1 MTSMT
6 DVVGCSNLHPCEIE
20 AIAEHEHVPMPV
32 AVMIGENLLHTQEG
46 VCLLHQMVAED
57 INLALEAND
66 LAKAMK
72 FAQTY
77 RFVESHR
84 PLLRHDA

>member
-1 MTSMT
+1 
-6 DVVGCSNLHPCEIE
+6 
-20 AIAEHEHVPMPV
+20 
-32 AVMIGENLLHTQEG
+32 
-46 VCLLHQMVAED
+46 MVAED

-66 LAKAMK
+66 LAKAVK